1 MASYLVPGMLRL
13 SQWALLAVGVLAL
26 LLGVAAMVGG
36 LPAFL
41 T

>member
-1 MASYLVPGMLRL
+1 MESFLLPAMYRL
-13 SQWALLAVGVLAL
+13 SQWALLGVGVLAL
-26 LLGVAAMVGG
+26 LLAVAAMVGG